1 MGKRGNSVPGLCG
14 AGVKSG
20 SRLKKK
26 KTRENFSQEEKEE
39 AETKREEFVFGI
51 SPSCK
56 H

>member
-1 MGKRGNSVPGLCG
+1 
-14 AGVKSG
+14 
-20 SRLKKK
+20 LKKK